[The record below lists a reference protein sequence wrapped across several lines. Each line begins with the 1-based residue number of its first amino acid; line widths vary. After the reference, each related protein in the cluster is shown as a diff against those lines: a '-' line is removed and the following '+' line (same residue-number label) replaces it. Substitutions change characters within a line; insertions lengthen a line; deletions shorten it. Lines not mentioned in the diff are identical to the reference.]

1 MNKATKIPE
10 KKKQIVKQLSQLV
23 KDYPIVGIVN
33 MENLPAKQLQT
44 MKDQLRDTV
53 EIIMTKQRMIKIIL
67 ENCDADKKDIKNL
80 IDYFRGMPAMIFTK
94 ENPFTLY
101 KNLNKN
107 KSSAP
112 AKGGQT
118 ATKDII
124 IPAGPTPFSP
134 GPIIGELAT
143 FRIKSGV
150 EDGKVA
156 IKEDSLVVK
165 EGEVISA
172 DLAGILTRLGI
183 EPMEIG
189 LDLVAVY
196 EDGSIFTKNVLAID
210 EDEYMNN
217 VATAASDSF
226 RLALSLAYTT
236 EDTIKPLIQNAFNDA
251 KAIGLSEGILAD
263 ELVKEIIS
271 KAENEMNGLKSKLNI
286 EIPEKKVDEAK
297 VEEKVEEKP
306 VQEAKVEEKVEE
318 KPVQE
323 AKVEEKVEEKPVQE
337 AKVEEKVEE
346 KPVQEAKVEEKVEEK
361 PAEADKAEEK
371 KE

>member
-33 MENLPAKQLQT
+33 MENLPAKQLQN

-80 IDYFRGMPAMIFTK
+80 IEYFRGMPAMIFTK

-236 EDTIKPLIQNAFNDA
+236 EDTIKPLIQNAFNDS

-263 ELVKEIIS
+263 ELVKEILAR
-271 KAENEMNGLKSKLNI
+271 AETEMNGLKTQFNI
-286 EIPEKKVDEAK
+286 ETAENKIEEKPVEAEKVEDKVEEKPVEAEK
-297 VEEKVEEKP
+297 VEEKVENNTQK
-306 VQEAKVEEKVEE
+306 
-318 KPVQE
+318 
-323 AKVEEKVEEKPVQE
+323 
-337 AKVEEKVEE
+337 
-346 KPVQEAKVEEKVEEK
+346 
-361 PAEADKAEEK
+361 D
-371 KE
+371 